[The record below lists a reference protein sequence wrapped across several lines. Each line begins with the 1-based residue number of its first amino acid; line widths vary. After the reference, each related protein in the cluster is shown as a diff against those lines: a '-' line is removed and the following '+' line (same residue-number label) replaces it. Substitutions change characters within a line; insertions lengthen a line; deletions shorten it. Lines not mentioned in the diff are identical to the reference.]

1 MLWWSTLNCAS
12 SSLPSARAEPGRL
25 IVPVKEKELRIKRP
39 LIGVKV
45 AKLPFLTSAR
55 DKALESPALWRGK
68 GISQLCI
75 PLSPSQMES
84 SQGVFLATQHPWNIR
99 SLYPHSCLVD
109 SGSFGPH
116 SSLGI
121 AFSGVPN
128 PSKPCSQDTAAA
140 SCGRYHTP
148 GEKGQLL
155 SLGFVICKCVCVIMY
170 DCVHTRVPVSTGCAH
185 RHMCILMSEVL

>member
-84 SQGVFLATQHPWNIR
+84 SQEVFLVSHSTPLEHPFPLPTQLPGGFWKLRTPFVFRH
-99 SLYPHSCLVD
+99 SLLWGSKSLQAMQPGHSCCFLWTL
-109 SGSFGPH
+109 PH
-116 SSLGI
+116 
-121 AFSGVPN
+121 
-128 PSKPCSQDTAAA
+128 
-140 SCGRYHTP
+140 
-148 GEKGQLL
+148 
-155 SLGFVICKCVCVIMY
+155 
-170 DCVHTRVPVSTGCAH
+170 TG
-185 RHMCILMSEVL
+185 